1 MPAKSKAQQRF
12 MGLVHALNKGDVDP
26 SKVSKKVKDVAKDM
40 DKSDVKKYASTKHK
54 GKPEK
59 VKQEDINLETL
70 IKENPA
76 AIAAAVQTMQKM
88 KAKNPKTGRVNKL
101 STALGDKQ
109 HPAHKKAKSVFS
121 RIVDKFKKKK
131 DGPNP
136 TSKDSPLVPKK
147 QSKADVDFYKKQF
160 TGETIDKLKEMI
172 RVELEGCGYTTSAVD
187 PNIKLKS
194 PGGTGEEDKDLKEG
208 MKTAGDVPFGN
219 FNFNT
224 AGKNSIKKLAK
235 RYGLKVKKITKGP
248 NYEPTAVLQGDE
260 KKLMKFLMSK
270 DYGVD
275 KFSAEDMIEGKLH
288 EGEKEKIEQLL
299 IKYGNTPEDAKQMIK
314 KTYDYIKK
322 AYRNANASKKAEIM
336 SGLMKFETTEQFSN
350 LVEKCWKGYM
360 IHPKRKTKKLFGKTY
375 PNCIKKENISSK
387 SIMSEMDYR
396 GFIKYMN
403 DFYGPKGVY
412 PDKKKRTLKMK
423 DIGLA
428 YSVLL
433 KKKPNFEIGY
443 DSTDRE
449 MLRDILIKMKKL
461 DPDYTKKEYM
471 NTMAKKRKRKGLAP
485 IEGFASDAQRRA
497 AFASGYKAKGKKKK
511 KESVSEAVKVLK
523 FTKVKDNTLEKH
535 LKLISKKVGAKLS
548 KINGGF
554 KVDADGDIR
563 KLTSVVDYVFDKSIK
578 KGLMKGGG
586 MSQINLVSEAMDKR
600 QGAETLKQLG
610 GNRFIMMTGA
620 KHFGVGPN
628 GMSFKI
634 GKNSK
639 RVNHVTIDY
648 DRGRDLY
655 NMKFDW
661 VTIKGIKNK
670 KTLKGIYAD
679 QLQDMFTR
687 YTGMYTSL

>member
-109 HPAHKKAKSVFS
+109 HPAHKKAKSVFQ

-147 QSKADVDFYKKQF
+147 QSKSDVDFYKKQF

-299 IKYGNTPEDAKQMIK
+299 IKYGNTPEDAKQMVR

-336 SGLMKFETTEQFSN
+336 SSLMKFETTEQFSN

-375 PNCIKKENISSK
+375 PNCIKKEDTLYIEA
-387 SIMSEMDYR
+387 MSAAQA
-396 GFIKYMN
+396 KAAH
-403 DFYGPKGVY
+403 
-412 PDKKKRTLKMK
+412 KKFKKTGELPPH
-423 DIGLA
+423 
-428 YSVLL
+428 L
-433 KKKPNFEIGY
+433 KKLVKDLDKVKVKYKVKNIVVPGLEW
-443 DSTDRE
+443 
-449 MLRDILIKMKKL
+449 MADI
-461 DPDYTKKEYM
+461 KEYM

-511 KESVSEAVKVLK
+511 KES
-523 FTKVKDNTLEKH
+523 
-535 LKLISKKVGAKLS
+535 
-548 KINGGF
+548 
-554 KVDADGDIR
+554 
-563 KLTSVVDYVFDKSIK
+563 
-578 KGLMKGGG
+578 
-586 MSQINLVSEAMDKR
+586 VSEAMDKR